1 MYELL
6 RISKQTGSL
15 EDNSKY
21 KAYLNKLTSLKKI
34 ARNNYWKN
42 EFELY
47 GQNKAKVWQF
57 INKIT
62 HFKRKSS
69 TSIKSLVDIH
79 GKKLTNTTDVA
90 NSLNNHFGSIGKTM
104 AQKFEDMDRIWK
116 SMPIDLK
123 NCETLPKFKTAY

>member
-6 RISKQTGSL
+6 RISKQSGSL
-15 EDNSKY
+15 EDYSKH

-34 ARNNYWKN
+34 ARNKYWKN

-69 TSIKSLVDIH
+69 TSIKSLIDTH
-79 GKKLTNTTDVA
+79 GKKLTDPSEIHLTTI
-90 NSLNNHFGSIGKTM
+90 L
-104 AQKFEDMDRIWK
+104 
-116 SMPIDLK
+116 DL
-123 NCETLPKFKTAY
+123 